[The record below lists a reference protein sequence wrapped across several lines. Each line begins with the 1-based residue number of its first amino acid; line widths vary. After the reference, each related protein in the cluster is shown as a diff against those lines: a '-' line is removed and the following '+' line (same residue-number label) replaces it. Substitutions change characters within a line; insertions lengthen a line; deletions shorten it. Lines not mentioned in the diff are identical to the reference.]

1 MQLIA
6 LLRNDPWTPLPGRVI
21 RHSMED
27 GPRLSENWHEAT
39 RQQNRALVLQ
49 AIGNGWSSVAEIAE
63 VSGLDY
69 TTAKKHLDKLI
80 ELGKVE
86 MIEAKGGK
94 GRKKIYRV
102 TK

>member
-1 MQLIA
+1 MQLIEM
-6 LLRNDPWTPLPGRVI
+6 LMGVPFVPLPGRVI
-21 RHSMED
+21 RHTMED

-39 RQQNRALVLQ
+39 RQQNRAIVLQ
-49 AIGNGWSSVAEIAE
+49 SIGSGCKSVAEIAE
-63 VSGLDY
+63 TSGLDY

-80 ELGKVE
+80 ELGQVE
-86 MIEAKGGK
+86 MIEAQGAK